1 MRPLTDRPSIVLVNC
16 DNLAYG
22 GLGCYGTR
30 RDYGGSNGLP
40 RGCEGTTWEGGLRL
54 PRIAWW
60 PGRIPAGSGFRP
72 IGRVANPRP
81 LTTFDP
87 ACPYFTAMYDL
98 DEIG

>member
-1 MRPLTDRPSIVLVNC
+1 MRPLTDRPSIVPVNC
-16 DNLAYG
+16 DNLA
-22 GLGCYGTR
+22 
-30 RDYGGSNGLP
+30 
-40 RGCEGTTWEGGLRL
+40 GGLRL